1 MFYTWTRNAHDIHFL
16 ESVLT
21 DRAGIHLTGKNH
33 HRNAVGIRSCDA
45 GDGVGGAG
53 AASDQGNA
61 DLVGSSGVGVRSMC
75 CRLLMTNKD
84 VFEFILF
91 VDRVKNI

>member
-1 MFYTWTRNAHDIHFL
+1 MFDTRTRDTDDIHFL